1 MATKTIT
8 LELDAYE
15 KLKAAKRP
23 GESFSATVRRARFG
37 PSDPTGKTIL
47 ASMEGLTVRSA
58 DLAAVEYWSPGVA
71 EARTTTPSRWSDRRV
86 KLVDTDRV
94 TEQLDAVYATEDSSL
109 DPILAEIQHRMI
121 REEPSR

>member
-37 PSDPTGKTIL
+37 PSDATGKTIL
-47 ASMEGLTVRSA
+47 SSMDNLTVRTV
-58 DLAAVEYWSPGVA
+58 DLEAVEYWSSGVA
-71 EARTTTPSRWSDRRV
+71 VARATTPSRRGNR
-86 KLVDTDRV
+86 
-94 TEQLDAVYATEDSSL
+94 A
-109 DPILAEIQHRMI
+109 
-121 REEPSR
+121 